1 VSRSRIPRLRW
12 PSLPDRPDRPRP
24 DRPRPPGS
32 RDEGGAVAVEFALV
46 FPLLFFLL
54 FGALVF
60 GWRLWEHQ
68 AGASTA
74 GQAAR
79 LAAVGVPD
87 VTGFEQGVLCLG
99 ERNGL
104 HAGGQQQLKVT
115 FLDRQFHPT
124 TLPQLDG
131 YVQVSLTY
139 RSALGAFPLVTSDTG
154 TFTTTAVSPLQQLPS
169 PSVAGTLAQTF
180 TLGGVRCGA

>member
-1 VSRSRIPRLRW
+1 VSRSRLPRLR
-12 PSLPDRPDRPRP
+12 RPTAPGRPGRP
-24 DRPRPPGS
+24 GRPHR
-32 RDEGGAVAVEFALV
+32 RDEHGAVAVEFALV

-68 AGASTA
+68 AAASTA

-87 VTGFEQGVLCLG
+87 VAAFEQGVLCLG

-104 HAGGQQQLKVT
+104 HAGGLQQLKVA
-115 FLDRQFHPT
+115 FLDRSLHPAT
-124 TLPQLDG
+124 QPPFDG

-139 RSALGAFPLVTSDTG
+139 RSALGAFPLVTTDTG
-154 TFTTTAVSPLQQLPS
+154 TFTTTAVSPLEQL